1 MEWTEI
7 LEQLFTIVLIPLLGA
22 LTVFICNLLNA
33 KNKQIQA
40 EVDNELCKKYADM
53 LAATIKECVIATNQT
68 YVESLKQKGEFSLE
82 AQKEAFQKTY
92 EAVLAILSDD
102 AKEYL
107 TQAFGDLTIYITNKI
122 EEEVLENKKRDA

>member
-1 MEWTEI
+1 MDWAEM

-53 LAATIKECVIATNQT
+53 LTATIKECVIATNQT
-68 YVESLKQKGEFSLE
+68 YVNALKGQNAFDEA
-82 AQKEAFQKTY
+82 AQKVAF
-92 EAVLAILSDD
+92 
-102 AKEYL
+102 
-107 TQAFGDLTIYITNKI
+107 
-122 EEEVLENKKRDA
+122 

>member
-1 MEWTEI
+1 MNWTEI

-22 LTVFICNLLNA
+22 LAVFICNLLNA

-53 LAATIKECVIATNQT
+53 LTATIKECVIATNQT
-68 YVESLKQKGEFSLE
+68 YVESLKQQGSFDVE
-82 AQKEAFQKTY
+82 AQKNAFKATY
-92 EAVLAILSDD
+92 DSVLNILSDD

-107 TQAFGDLTIYITNKI
+107 IHAYGDLNAYLTTLIEAEVNCNK
-122 EEEVLENKKRDA
+122 